1 MKPLTKFSQRNLAVI
16 QNFLLYANMEEE
28 LGQTAIDY
36 ISEDHV
42 DGEDSP
48 QAILERA
55 LGSELIGEDIYLEE
69 DLGETN
75 PCRIFADKDS
85 IIYAVDAEDN
95 VTLFGLRDEQDV
107 IASKHRD
114 EILTYC
120 LHAYYSTDEVSLM
133 DIFMHGKYVK
143 KLSE

>member
-1 MKPLTKFSQRNLAVI
+1 MKPLTKFSQRNLALI

-55 LGSELIGEDIYLEE
+55 LAAELIGEDIYLQG
-69 DLGETN
+69 DLNETS
-75 PCRIFADKDS
+75 PCKIFADKDK
-85 IIYAVDAEDN
+85 IIYAVDANDN
-95 VTLFGLRDEQDV
+95 VTLYGLMGDQDD

-114 EILTYC
+114 EILNYC
-120 LHAYYSTDEVSLM
+120 LSVYTPTDEVSLM
-133 DIFMHGKYVK
+133 DIFMHGEYVK

>member
-55 LGSELIGEDIYLEE
+55 FGNLEKQSILI
-69 DLGETN
+69 
-75 PCRIFADKDS
+75 
-85 IIYAVDAEDN
+85 
-95 VTLFGLRDEQDV
+95 
-107 IASKHRD
+107 
-114 EILTYC
+114 
-120 LHAYYSTDEVSLM
+120 
-133 DIFMHGKYVK
+133 
-143 KLSE
+143 

>member
-1 MKPLTKFSQRNLAVI
+1 MKPLTKFSQRNLEII

-48 QAILERA
+48 QALLERA
-55 LGSELIGEDIYLEE
+55 LAAELIGEDIYLEE
-69 DLGETN
+69 DLDEET
-75 PCRIFADKDS
+75 PCKIFVDEDK
-85 IIYAVDAEDN
+85 IIYAVDASDN
-95 VTLFGLRDEQDV
+95 VTLYELRGEQDE
-107 IASKHRD
+107 IASKHRA
-114 EILTYC
+114 EILDYC
-120 LHAYYSTDEVSLM
+120 LRAFDSADEVSLM